1 MNNVGFRPTCNVIVS
16 RSTANDFLS
25 NSKSEVE
32 SVTSKYYEIIATASK
47 YTGYTADITIANVF
61 DRISDTFGDA
71 TAILGSIT
79 SYNADSGASAVD
91 TSTIAGETISN
102 SSSNKEQ
109 TTNIEVGGLAV
120 FKGDTLVGELDSLE
134 TLSHLIVLNQME
146 ECVISIPSPFDT
158 DSVIDLYLTLDNP
171 TKNKVEFV
179 GGAPYISSKIKLNA
193 KILSS
198 EQNSNYFEGDNLSLI
213 EEYATSYMS
222 SQINDYFYKISKEL
236 NSDIDLFGRYA
247 VKYFPTWDKWLE
259 YDWRDNFKNAFFD
272 TQVEVTVLSS
282 YLIS

>member
-47 YTGYTADITIANVF
+47 YTGYTADITIADVF

-146 ECVISIPSPFDT
+146 ECVVSIPSPFDT
-158 DSVIDLYLTLDNP
+158 DSVIDLYLTLDTP

-179 GGAPYISSKIKLNA
+179 SGAPYISTKIKLNA

-198 EQNSNYFEGDNLSLI
+198 DQNSNYFEEDNLSLI

-222 SQINDYFYKISKEL
+222 SKINDYFYKISKEL

-259 YDWRDNFKNAFFD
+259 YDWRNNFKNSFFD
-272 TQVEVTVLSS
+272 TKVEVTVLSS